1 MKALSLLCF
10 ALVLAAQD
18 NAPTSPGWH
27 RFGEGSP
34 ASGAPAGASQ
44 MQAPLPLQGPSD
56 FTIPAGTWITARV
69 EQPLSSDHSQ
79 PGDSFMATLAQPIVV
94 NGLVVARRGQSVGGR
109 VADVLRAGRIKG
121 TSQLGLE
128 LTELGLVDGQ
138 QVPVRTQLIERRGDT
153 SVGRDIGALGVTTG
167 LGAAIGAA
175 AGGGLGAAIGA
186 AAGAAVG
193 TTGVLV
199 TRGRETVV
207 FPEQVLTFRLE
218 APVRIVSQAASAFQ
232 PAQPSE
238 YERPLRAAQ
247 GPVGRPGYGAYP
259 AYPAYPLI
267 GGYGY
272 GYGYPYFGSFG
283 GYFYSGPRFYYGRGS
298 YRHR

>member
-1 MKALSLLCF
+1 MKAFVISCF
-10 ALVLAAQD
+10 SFALAAQD
-18 NAPTSPGWH
+18 NAPASPGWR

-34 ASGAPAGASQ
+34 ISNAPAGAYQ
-44 MQAPLPLQGPSD
+44 AQAPLRAPGPAE
-56 FTIPAGTWITARV
+56 FTIPPGTWITARV
-69 EQPLSSDHSQ
+69 EQPISSDHNQ
-79 PGDSFMATLAQPIVV
+79 PGDSFMATLEQPIVV
-94 NGLVVARRGQSVGGR
+94 NGLVVARRGQSVSGR
-109 VADVLRAGRIKG
+109 VADVLKAGRVKG
-121 TSQLGLE
+121 TSRLGLE
-128 LTELGLVDGQ
+128 LTELGLADGQ
-138 QVPVRTQLIERRGDT
+138 QVPVKTQLIERRGET
-153 SVGRDIGALGVTTG
+153 SVGRDVGALGVTTG

-218 APVRIVSQAASAFQ
+218 TPVQIVSQAVNAFQ

-238 YERPLRAAQ
+238 YDRPLRTAQ

-272 GYGYPYFGSFG
+272 PYPYFGSFG
-283 GYFYSGPRFYYGRGS
+283 GYFYSGPRFYYGRGR
-298 YRHR
+298 YRR